1 MSCQTD
7 LVTVYFKASRIL
19 IYARSFCL
27 HFGVCPTIRSLTSP
41 QASQNKCLLLLGRW
55 VLEQLE
61 KIGFAHHSSPFTEVN
76 IFSKIP
82 HHHSLESAAEN
93 SGVGDLFT
101 KELIDGASRCNY
113 NQAGNV
119 NSFTDLISLAGAG
132 VAGHVF
138 GLANGTQV
146 GRLGW
151 AGQLQLLVS
160 WKNIWKTRWFSQG
173 MTRMPSFSSSAT
185 NCQDI
190 SKGLVKVANRL
201 RLNDRVTEI
210 YDAESG
216 AWAPK
221 TFRRSG
227 MRIYLNIVFGK
238 VNFFQTFG
246 RNLQVWDP
254 HIKVHQHVRETNH
267 FQGIFGF
274 HKLSSPDLKFKT
286 LCFQRNT

>member
-1 MSCQTD
+1 MLEVSVC
-7 LVTVYFKASRIL
+7 IL
-19 IYARSFCL
+19 EFVPQSGVWHPHKPVKISACFFWGGEFSNSWRKSALHITHHLSQKWIYSA
-27 HFGVCPTIRSLTSP
+27 
-41 QASQNKCLLLLGRW
+41 
-55 VLEQLE
+55 
-61 KIGFAHHSSPFTEVN
+61 
-76 IFSKIP
+76 IP
-82 HHHSLESAAEN
+82 HHHSLESAAIHA
-93 SGVGDLFT
+93 GVGDLFT

-160 WKNIWKTRWFSQG
+160 WKNIWKTWWFSQG

-221 TFRRSG
+221 IISA
-227 MRIYLNIVFGK
+227 
-238 VNFFQTFG
+238 
-246 RNLQVWDP
+246 
-254 HIKVHQHVRETNH
+254 
-267 FQGIFGF
+267 
-274 HKLSSPDLKFKT
+274 
-286 LCFQRNT
+286 